1 MRLREGEIY
10 IKCEH
15 FPPGAVTC
23 FSTRLGG
30 KSACGIEGMNPDPR
44 KEQPIELVRA
54 NCRELGD
61 AAGFKT
67 EDMYMVQQVHGDTIK
82 KVTAGMRG
90 TGLFAPID
98 TEADALITDEP
109 NIALTIFTADCV
121 PILIYD
127 PVKRAIA
134 AVHAGHKGTAL
145 DIAGKTVK
153 RLTDEYGSDPRDMY
167 AGIGPCIGKCCFETD
182 RDVPDAMRGAFGEA
196 VSGMISEKVTPEKG
210 LKYYVDL
217 KAINRMLL
225 GRAGIC
231 AENIEIS
238 EHCTACESDIFWSHR
253 RAGAKRGSLAAIISM
268 V

>member
-1 MRLREGEIY
+1 MR
-10 IKCEH
+10 CEN
-15 FPPGAVTC
+15 FPDGAVTC

-44 KEQPIELVRA
+44 KDQPIELVRA
-54 NCRELGD
+54 NCRELGA
-61 AAGFKT
+61 AAGFKP

-145 DIAGKTVK
+145 NIAGKTVK
-153 RLTDEYGSDPRDMY
+153 RLADEYDSDPRDMY
-167 AGIGPCIGKCCFETD
+167 AAIGTCIGKCCFETD
-182 RDVPDAMRGAFGEA
+182 RDVPDAMRGAFSEA
-196 VSGMISEKVTPEKG
+196 VCGMIDERVTAEKG
-210 LKYYVDL
+210 LKYYADL

-225 GRAGIC
+225 ERAGVR

-238 EHCTACESDIFWSHR
+238 EHCTACENDLFWSHR
-253 RAGAKRGSLAAIISM
+253 RAGAKRGSLAAIIMLVSFDT
-268 V
+268 VW